1 MTETSKPEILLVED
15 SRELAVVYEAYLNK
29 QSYGLTIA
37 ENGKDALKN
46 ITESLPQVILL
57 DLQLPD
63 MSGMEILEYINHH
76 HLPVL
81 VIVITAHGTVDTAV
95 DAMRC
100 GAFDFITKPIDAER
114 LIVTVRNAIE
124 HQRLNNVIDTYK
136 ETFQRDHYHGFI
148 GGSLSMQATYRII
161 DSAAPSA
168 ATLFI
173 TGESGTGKELAA
185 EAIHKQSPRNEKPF
199 IAINCAAIP
208 KDLIESELFGHV
220 KGAFTGA
227 VSNRHGAVMSAN
239 GGTLFLDEV
248 CEMEFAMQSKLLRF
262 LQTKSFQKI
271 GSDRLEKV
279 DVRIICATNRNPL
292 DEVKEGRF
300 REDLYYRLHVVPL
313 HLPPLRDR
321 EADVILIANKLL
333 EQYSQEEGKQFTH
346 FAPETEVILQN
357 FDWPGNVRE
366 LQNVIRNIVVLNVG
380 GVVQPDMLPF
390 DNENL
395 NKKIYARSER
405 GSCNH
410 VNKDHLND
418 KGETIALAEG
428 SDQPDSIKP
437 LSIVEKDYIERAIVL
452 CGNNIPKAAAMLD
465 VSASTLYRKRQAWE
479 EVDGIRA
486 AHLSRSELNSE

>member
-1 MTETSKPEILLVED
+1 MTKTSKPEILLVED
-15 SRELAVVYEAYLNK
+15 SKELSVVYQAYLHK
-29 QSYGLTIA
+29 QSYGLTIV

-46 ITESLPQVILL
+46 IADSLPQVILL

-63 MSGMEILEYINHH
+63 MGGMEILEYINNQ

-95 DAMRC
+95 EAMRY
-100 GAFDFITKPIDAER
+100 GAFDFITKPFDANR
-114 LIVTVRNAIE
+114 LIVTVKNAME
-124 HQRLNNVIDTYK
+124 HQRLNNVIDNYK
-136 ETFQRDHYHGFI
+136 ETFQRDHYHDFI
-148 GGSLSMQATYRII
+148 GSSLGMQATYQII
-161 DSAAPSA
+161 DSVASSA
-168 ATLFI
+168 ATVFI

-185 EAIHKQSPRNEKPF
+185 EAIHQQSPRKDKPF
-199 IAINCAAIP
+199 IAVNCAAIP

-227 VSNRHGAVMSAN
+227 ISNRQGAAMLAN

-262 LQTKSFQKI
+262 LQTKTLQKV
-271 GSDRLEKV
+271 GSDRLEEV
-279 DVRIICATNRNPL
+279 DIRIVCATNRNIL
-292 DEVKEGRF
+292 EEVSQGRF

-321 EADVILIANKLL
+321 EADVILIAKKLL
-333 EQYSQEEGKQFTH
+333 EKYSHEEGKQFTH
-346 FAPETEVILQN
+346 FAPETEAILQK

-395 NKKIYARSER
+395 NKKIYVSSER

-479 EVDGIRA
+479 EVDGLRA

>member
-15 SRELAVVYEAYLNK
+15 SKELAVVYEAYLRK
-29 QSYGLTIA
+29 QSYGLAIVG
-37 ENGKDALKN
+37 NGKDALKN
-46 ITESLPQVILL
+46 ITESLPQVMLL

-63 MSGMEILEYINHH
+63 MSGMEILEYINDHQ
-76 HLPVL
+76 LPVL

-95 DAMRC
+95 EAMRC
-100 GAFDFITKPIDAER
+100 GAFDFITKPVDAER

-136 ETFQRDHYHGFI
+136 ETFQRDHYHDFI
-148 GGSLSMQATYRII
+148 GSSLSMQATYHII

-168 ATLFI
+168 ATVFI

-185 EAIHKQSPRNEKPF
+185 EAIHRQSPRKDKPF

-227 VSNRHGAVMSAN
+227 ISSRHGAVMLAD

-262 LQTKSFQKI
+262 LQTQKFQKV
-271 GSDRLEKV
+271 GSDRLEQV
-279 DVRIICATNRNPL
+279 DVRIVCATNRNPL
-292 DEVKEGRF
+292 EEVREGRF

-321 EADVILIANKLL
+321 ERDVIQIAEKLL
-333 EQYSQEEGKQFTH
+333 EKYSHEESKQFNH

-357 FDWPGNVRE
+357 FAWPGNVRE
-366 LQNVIRNIVVLNVG
+366 LQNVIRNIVVLNAG
-380 GVVQPDMLPF
+380 GVVHPGMLPF
-390 DNENL
+390 DIENL
-395 NKKIYARSER
+395 NKKRYAGSGT
-405 GSCNH
+405 GSCNP
-410 VNKDHLND
+410 VNEGHLND
-418 KGETIALAEG
+418 KGESTVLAERV
-428 SDQPDSIKP
+428 DQPKSIRP
-437 LSIVEKDYIERAIVL
+437 LSVVEKEYIERAIVL
-452 CGNNIPKAAAMLD
+452 CGDNIPKAAAMLD
-465 VSASTLYRKRQAWE
+465 VSASTIYRKRQAWE
-479 EVDGIRA
+479 EVDGLQA
-486 AHLSRSELNSE
+486 THLSRSELE